1 MQRFFWKIESS
12 KQNFYSSIYDLAL
25 ATVSNK
31 YSEYFYK
38 MSYDFFLLMKNLF
51 SKIHQLLDI
60 HHLEL

>member
-1 MQRFFWKIESS
+1 MESF

-25 ATVSNK
+25 ATASNK
-31 YSEYFYK
+31 YTKYFYK
-38 MSYDFFLLMKNLF
+38 LSCDFFLLMKNLF